1 VRKARRRAR
10 EWAVQALY
18 EWLVSRNQVVNIEQR
33 ASESKDFDQVDAEF
47 FRELLRG
54 AISRAAELDELLA
67 PLLDRPVKDLSPVEH
82 AVLLVGAYE
91 LLAQIETP
99 YRVVINEAV
108 EVAKI
113 YGATDGHKFVN
124 GVLDRLAPSLR
135 GPEVQARRSAGSPAS
150 G

>member
-1 VRKARRRAR
+1 MRKARRRAR
-10 EWAVQALY
+10 EWAVQAIY

-33 ASESKDFDQVDAEF
+33 ASESKDFDQVDADF

-54 AISRAAELDELLA
+54 VIGRAAELDELLA

-82 AVLLVGAYE
+82 SVLLMGAYE